1 MFVQDQKLLQ
11 SIVPE
16 SPFVWPEP
24 WILANLAQYQDNPP
38 YITLMILSK

>member
-11 SIVPE
+11 SIVLE

-24 WILANLAQYQDNPP
+24 RILANFAQYQDNPP
-38 YITLMILSK
+38 YITLIILSK